1 MANGLGDSRT
11 EISSALLSLFHEI
24 TKMVHAMVG
33 NLTEQ
38 SELWTTRIF
47 FTLRIGW
54 KYRTY
59 SCFRQV
65 AAHHGIVW
73 RRMLLGTNKKRDKN
87 QAIVVQVPIN
97 RQVVFFFPYPME
109 GIGAV
114 AASKKD
120 QKSACSSTWMHWIIQ
135 LHKLSPV
142 GLVDYTRNRRP
153 DGENQSANSP
163 LLHHEHEASHD
174 PVADSFAWTPTIS
187 VHFPYCRS

>member
-1 MANGLGDSRT
+1 MESFDGECCCVPT
-11 EISSALLSLFHEI
+11 
-24 TKMVHAMVG
+24 
-33 NLTEQ
+33 
-38 SELWTTRIF
+38 
-47 FTLRIGW
+47 
-54 KYRTY
+54 
-59 SCFRQV
+59 
-65 AAHHGIVW
+65 
-73 RRMLLGTNKKRDKN
+73 KRDKN

-174 PVADSFAWTPTIS
+174 LSPIASPELLQFLSIFLTAV
-187 VHFPYCRS
+187 RS